1 MRKRILALLLCIVL
15 LASAGC
21 SAQPKDFSKEGL
33 TITLTEDFKEQNDKS
48 YTAYYLSDTVA
59 VYALREEF
67 ELFEGGDVEVD
78 LPYYM
83 DLVIEANGLDSKPQ
97 EKNDLLYFVFEKE
110 VKDNDFTYYAFVY
123 EGSDAFW
130 LVQFCCETKNAE
142 KLEDTI
148 FQYAKSVKV

>member
-1 MRKRILALLLCIVL
+1 MNKRILALILCVLLLCT
-15 LASAGC
+15 GC
-21 SAQPKDFSKEGL
+21 SAKAKDFTKEGL
-33 TITLTEDFKEQNDKS
+33 TLTLTEDFKEQTDNT

-83 DLVIEANGLDSKPQ
+83 DLVIETNGLDSEPQ
-97 EKNDLLYFVFEKE
+97 EKDGLIYFVFEKK
-110 VKDNDFTYYAFVY
+110 VNSNDFTYYAFAY

-130 LVQFCCETKNAE
+130 LVQFCCETKNVQ
-142 KLEDTI
+142 KLESTI